1 VPVGRRRPGLLFA
14 PLGGR
19 FCGRGAG
26 VLCFVL
32 ARAPHA
38 AGRGTVRCRAGAPP
52 LGRRRARA
60 RVGRSR
66 VTCVGVCAVSARAG
80 WGRGR
85 VGACVAGF
93 RQALSLARSLAL
105 SLSLCLPGLS
115 GMVHASDVHH
125 WTKSTGRFTVTKSQS
140 RSIQEWWRICRR
152 FTPSWT
158 QAAGMPPPEYS
169 QVRSDELP
177 VSMRMRMR
185 VVMCGYACTCAREF
199 NSASRP

>member
-1 VPVGRRRPGLLFA
+1 MG
-14 PLGGR
+14 
-19 FCGRGAG
+19 
-26 VLCFVL
+26 
-32 ARAPHA
+32 A
-38 AGRGTVRCRAGAPP
+38 AGGG
-52 LGRRRARA
+52 GRA
-60 RVGRSR
+60 RVG
-66 VTCVGVCAVSARAG
+66 ARG
-80 WGRGR
+80 CRRDGGGRGSCLR
-85 VGACVAGF
+85 RSGGGSAAGGPACSALCSHVRHMLLGAG
-93 RQALSLARSLAL
+93 LARSLAR

-152 FTPSWT
+152 FTPSLT